1 MHATGSLSSR
11 SLAALEQSLMVL
23 TALRA
28 LHLEGV
34 NRENH
39 CDAEGVAVLGRV
51 LSKAMTALRTLELR
65 SETLIFGHAFLYARV
80 LEKKCS
86 IVNVCHSRCRLHL
99 LQRLC
104 CILFLLDST

>member
-11 SLAALEQSLMVL
+11 GLAALEQSLMVL

-51 LSKAMTALRTLELR
+51 LSMAMTALRTLELR
-65 SETLIFGHAFLYARV
+65 SETLIFGHAFFICTRFRKEMFYCERV
-80 LEKKCS
+80 PFSLQAASTTKA
-86 IVNVCHSRCRLHL
+86 VLHFVL
-99 LQRLC
+99 A
-104 CILFLLDST
+104 